1 MERNLKNNKNE
12 FYWYIDQKRKA
23 KENVPLLINEKGEL
37 AATDMEKAEVLN
49 SFFPLVFTG
58 HQPSHLS
65 HVPEPLGRGW
75 GNQIPPTVSKEQV

>member
-49 SFFPLVFTG
+49 HVFALIVTG
-58 HQPSHLS
+58 KYSS
-65 HVPEPLGRGW
+65 CMIHVAEVNGRDW
-75 GNQIPPTVSKEQV
+75 ENEE